1 MTQDASPVVAKKKL
15 IEVALPLDAINKA
28 ATAEKK
34 NPFLRGHP
42 RSMHLWWSP
51 KPLASARAL
60 LFAQVIDDPS
70 AHPSQF
76 PTAESQNSERQR
88 LFGIIED
95 LVKWEST
102 NDEHVLETARREIQ
116 QNWERTCS
124 ENGDHRRAMELF
136 DPRKPPPFHDP
147 FAGGG
152 AIPLEAQRLG
162 LETHASDLNPV
173 AVLINKAKIEIPP
186 KFAGRPPVNPE
197 ARSEQRLMKRTWCGA
212 QGLASDLRF
221 YSRWM
226 RDEAEKRIGYL
237 YPKVRVTDEMAN
249 GRPDLQQYTGRE
261 LPVIAWLWARTV
273 KSPNPAFA
281 DVDVPLV
288 STFVL
293 SKKKGTG
300 AYVEPLIE
308 GGDYRLIVKV
318 GVPPESARQGTK
330 LGHGVNFQCVM
341 SGSPIAG
348 DYIKAEGRAGRMG
361 TRLMAIVAEGD
372 RERVYIAPLRRHKQ
386 FAPEVDPPGW
396 RPEGDVPVR
405 LTGGT
410 CVPYGLDQWWKLF
423 TTRQLVALNTLCDLV
438 AEARE
443 RVRQDAVRA
452 GLSDD
457 GVPLRDD
464 GTAAAAYAE
473 AIGVYLSLA
482 ISKQA
487 DYGNTVSTWNHS
499 NQNITHLFTGQAIP
513 MAWGFAES
521 SPIEG
526 GLSFS
531 SISDVI
537 ARSIE
542 ALPAHETL
550 GNAFQADCTRSYD
563 PPRMAI
569 VQTDP
574 PYYDNISYAA
584 LSDFFYVWLRR
595 ALHSTFPDLFA
606 TLTTPKSEEL
616 VMLPYRHGGKEEAE
630 AFFLAGMTRAVRGLS
645 RQSHPEFPMAIY
657 YAFKQTESRDGTG
670 VASTGWETFLD
681 ALIRSGLEIR
691 GTWPMRT
698 ERSDRMLAMGS
709 NALASSVVLVC
720 RLRSAVA
727 PLATRRELQ
736 DALRNE
742 FPKAIT
748 DLQRSNIAPV
758 DLAQASIGPGMAIF
772 SRYHEVLNADGSR
785 VSVRDA
791 LTLINATLDEVLAEQ
806 EGDFDVDSR
815 WALTWFDQHGYAE
828 GEYGVAEQ
836 LATAKNTSVDGLVS
850 AGIIESRRGVVRIHQ
865 PSELDEGWD
874 PATDSRLT
882 VWEMTQHLIRLLES
896 GGEQAAGELAAKLG
910 GQSEAARDLAY
921 RLYVVSERKQRA
933 ADALAYN
940 GLVQSWTEIMRLARQ
955 QPATTAT
962 QSALAL
968 DGA

>member
-1 MTQDASPVVAKKKL
+1 MTQDAPPVIAKKKL

-28 ATAEKK
+28 ATGEKK
-34 NPFLRGHP
+34 NPFLKGHP
-42 RSMHLWWSP
+42 RSIHLWWSP

-60 LFAQVIDDPS
+60 LFAQMIDDPS

-76 PTAESQNSERQR
+76 PTVESQNSERQR

-95 LVKWEST
+95 LVKWKST
-102 NDEHVLETARREIQ
+102 NDEHVLEAARREVR

-124 ENGDHRRAMELF
+124 ENRDHPRAMELF
-136 DPRKPPPFHDP
+136 DSGKPPPFHDP
-147 FAGGG
+147 FSGGG

-186 KFAGRPPVNPE
+186 KFARRPPVNPE
-197 ARSEQRLMKRTWCGA
+197 ARSEQRLMGRTWSGG

-226 RDEAEKRIGYL
+226 HDEAEKRIGYL

-249 GRPDLQQYTGRE
+249 GRTDLQRYTGRE

-293 SKKKGTG
+293 ATKKGTG
-300 AYVEPLIE
+300 AYVESLTE
-308 GGDYRLIVKV
+308 GRDYRFIVKV
-318 GVPPESARQGTK
+318 GAPPESARQGTK
-330 LGHGVNFQCVM
+330 LGRGVNFQCVM
-341 SGSPIAG
+341 SGSPIPG

-361 TRLMAIVAEGD
+361 TRLMTIVAEGD
-372 RERVYIAPLRRHKQ
+372 RERVYIAPLRRHER
-386 FAPEVDPPGW
+386 FAQEVDAPGW
-396 RPEGDVPVR
+396 RPEGDVPAR

-423 TTRQLVALNTLCDLV
+423 TARQLVALNTLCDLV

-443 RVRQDAVRA
+443 RVRQDAERA

-464 GTAAAAYAE
+464 GLAATAYAD

-482 ISKQA
+482 ISKQT
-487 DYGNTVSTWNHS
+487 DYGNTISTWNHS

-521 SPIEG
+521 SPLEG

-542 ALPAHETL
+542 TLPAHESL
-550 GNAFQADCTRSYD
+550 GSAFQADCASYN
-563 PPRMAI
+563 PLQTAI
-569 VQTDP
+569 IQTDP

-595 ALHSTFPDLFA
+595 ALRSTFPTLFA

-616 VMLPYRHGGKEEAE
+616 VVLPHRHGGKVEAE
-630 AFFLAGMTRAVRGLS
+630 AFFLAGMTRAIRALS

-698 ERSDRMLAMGS
+698 ERSDRMFAMGS

-720 RLRSAVA
+720 RPRPAVA
-727 PLATRRELQ
+727 PPATWRELQ
-736 DALRNE
+736 EALRNE
-742 FPKAIT
+742 FPKALA

-758 DLAQASIGPGMAIF
+758 DLAQASIGPGMSIF
-772 SRYHEVLNADGSR
+772 TRYRDVLNADGTK

-791 LTLINATLDEVLAEQ
+791 LALINATLDEVLAEQ
-806 EGDFDVDSR
+806 EDDFDVDSR
-815 WALTWFDQHGYAE
+815 WALTWFEQHGYEE
-828 GEYGVAEQ
+828 GEYGIAEQ
-836 LATAKNTSVDGLVS
+836 LSKAKNTSVDGLVR
-850 AGIIESRRGVVRIHQ
+850 AGIVESRRGKVRILKPGQ
-865 PSELDEGWD
+865 LDPEWD

-896 GGEQAAGELAAKLG
+896 GGEQAAAALAAKLG
-910 GQSEAARDLAY
+910 SRAATARDLAY
-921 RLYVVSERKQRA
+921 RLYLISERRRRA

-940 GLVQSWTEIMRLARQ
+940 GLVQSWPEIVRIASEQR
-955 QPATTAT
+955 ATPET
-962 QSALAL
+962 QGAFGI
-968 DGA
+968 DGP